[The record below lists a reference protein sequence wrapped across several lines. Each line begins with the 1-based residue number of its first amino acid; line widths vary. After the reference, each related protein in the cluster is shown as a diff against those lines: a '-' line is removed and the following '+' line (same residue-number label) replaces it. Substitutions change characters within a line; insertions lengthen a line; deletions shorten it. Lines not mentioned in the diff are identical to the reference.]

1 MKLVKVLK
9 VYFTV
14 TIKFKTEIN
23 ISQENNTN
31 TIGQL
36 KNLPEI
42 YTRKSRL
49 GFAKDNKWIL

>member
-49 GFAKDNKWIL
+49 GFAKDNK